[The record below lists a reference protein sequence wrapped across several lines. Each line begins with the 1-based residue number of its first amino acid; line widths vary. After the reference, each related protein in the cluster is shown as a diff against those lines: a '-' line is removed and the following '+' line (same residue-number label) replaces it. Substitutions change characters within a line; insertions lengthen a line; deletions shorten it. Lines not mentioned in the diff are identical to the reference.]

1 MTYSMI
7 TVVVLLI
14 ILIVYVRL
22 HSRAHDQIDTL
33 KKRLES
39 EKLDSNAKTRMYR
52 ESQDKVVRL
61 RHEVGN
67 MTSEVRTLRDAV
79 REANTGLR
87 AANEQLGKRQKLQ
100 AIKFTADVP
109 MVGWTK
115 THFKHGEGPC
125 GLIVDGLEWNE
136 KDDRYV
142 LVQHHTDGTRK
153 EFSYMKDDVRGRVEL
168 YYK

>member
-7 TVVVLLI
+7 TIVVLLI

-39 EKLDSNAKTRMYR
+39 EKLDSSAKTRMYR

-61 RHEVGN
+61 RHEVGSL
-67 MTSEVRTLRDAV
+67 TSDVRTLRDAV
-79 REANTGLR
+79 RDANTGLR